1 MLAASF
7 TNLGG
12 ILSEPAVFFFEIKD
26 FIILFMC
33 LGLAFGKSKFP
44 KYL

>member
-12 ILSEPAVFFFEIKD
+12 ILSGPAAFFEFKD
-26 FIILFMC
+26 LLSC
-33 LGLAFGKSKFP
+33 LCL
-44 KYL
+44 

>member
-7 TNLGG
+7 TNLNG
-12 ILSEPAVFFFEIKD
+12 ILLGPAAFFEFKD
-26 FIILFMC
+26 FIILFMS

-44 KYL
+44 KCL

>member
-12 ILSEPAVFFFEIKD
+12 ILSGPVAFYEFTD
-26 FIILFMC
+26 FIILFMS

-44 KYL
+44 KCL